1 MKKLLISAAALLVI
15 AACGQEAEQPAA
27 EQTEVEEPK
36 APVSGVDL
44 SGMDTSVRPG
54 EDFFAYVNGTWVKT
68 TDMPADKSRYGLFDM
83 LRDESQENVKAI
95 IEKSASGDFAK
106 GTDEQKVGD
115 LYNSFLDWEARDAR
129 GIEPLQ
135 PELEMLILFRREPRL
150 ISGTG

>member
-1 MKKLLISAAALLVI
+1 
-15 AACGQEAEQPAA
+15 
-27 EQTEVEEPK
+27 
-36 APVSGVDL
+36 
-44 SGMDTSVRPG
+44 MDTSVRPG